1 MGDNNRQ
8 VKEKMIEL
16 FGAECFIEKLHL
28 RKDDKPRK
36 YRSKSHKRRMKE
48 LTYHHIKEKQKRWK
62 GYCGKWCVIIG

>member
-8 VKEKMIEL
+8 VKERMIEL

-28 RKDDKPRK
+28 RKDEKPRR
-36 YRSKSHKRRMKE
+36 YRSKSHKKRMKE